1 MKILAI
7 GAHPDDIEI
16 FMYGFLSV
24 CLNRGDEIYS
34 IIATDGSAGTVLK
47 EKKLNSIRENETKIG
62 LSKLSKPMF
71 LGFPDGKLSLHP
83 EISEEI
89 KNQLK
94 IIKPNLILTHYK
106 EDYHPDHRALS
117 NNVFDAAGFQI
128 PILYCDTLMGVNFL
142 PDYYV
147 EITDHFE
154 EKKEAILSHKSQNPE
169 KFINA
174 IKLQNSFRA
183 GQCNYDIGHYVEAYK
198 FEKRF
203 PFSEIGSLI
212 PHNIKIKPYYNNNL
226 SSLI

>member
-1 MKILAI
+1 
-7 GAHPDDIEI
+7 
-16 FMYGFLSV
+16 
-24 CLNRGDEIYS
+24 
-34 IIATDGSAGTVLK
+34 
-47 EKKLNSIRENETKIG
+47 
-62 LSKLSKPMF
+62 
-71 LGFPDGKLSLHP
+71 
-83 EISEEI
+83 
-89 KNQLK
+89 
-94 IIKPNLILTHYK
+94 
-106 EDYHPDHRALS
+106 
-117 NNVFDAAGFQI
+117 
-128 PILYCDTLMGVNFL
+128 MGVNFL